1 MPLKSTVNFVSLRT
15 SQFELLQQQLQKND
29 CIKALET
36 AETLINQPLANVQ
49 RALVLKLQGDA
60 SRGAGDMDTAWCLW
74 LESLMLRFSPQ
85 LAFVMLESITLP
97 AFKESTQKEW
107 FMIFCML
114 VDQGYE
120 VLLLRFLSTWIEQWP
135 LQQQRQQFF
144 ELVNQNISY
153 IVDRDGSFNLLLL
166 RLQQISG
173 VH

>member
-1 MPLKSTVNFVSLRT
+1 MPLKSTVNFDSLRT

-29 CIKALET
+29 YQKALET
-36 AETLINQPLANVQ
+36 AETLTNQPLANVQ

-60 SRGAGDMDTAWCLW
+60 RRGAGDMDTAWSLW
-74 LESLMLRFSPQ
+74 LESLILRFSPQ
-85 LAFVMLESITLP
+85 LAFVMLETITLP

-153 IVDRDGSFNLLLL
+153 IEDREGSFNRLLL
-166 RLQQISG
+166 RIQKISG